1 MKDRAG
7 EELAR
12 QRTTRL
18 EARIEELER
27 QLATYQSP
35 LSQANFYEKVL
46 DDLPIQLAVKATD
59 AFVIQLF
66 DGFLQRIG
74 GLHRDQR
81 GRVLLFEKVC
91 DAHGD
96 IGR

>member
-1 MKDRAG
+1 MKDSEG

-35 LSQANFYEKVL
+35 LSQPNFYETVL
-46 DDLPIQLAVKATD
+46 DDLPIQLAVLDTTLRYCYVNALSIGDPETRQWIIGKTD
-59 AFVIQLF
+59 L
-66 DGFLQRIG
+66 DN
-74 GLHRDQR
+74 
-81 GRVLLFEKVC
+81 
-91 DAHGD
+91 
-96 IGR
+96 